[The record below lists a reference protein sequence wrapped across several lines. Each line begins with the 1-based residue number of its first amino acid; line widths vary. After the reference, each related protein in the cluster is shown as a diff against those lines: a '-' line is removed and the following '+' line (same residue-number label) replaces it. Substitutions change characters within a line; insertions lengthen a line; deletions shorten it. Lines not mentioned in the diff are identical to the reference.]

1 MNPLVQAGISAVGG
15 LWANRQR
22 QKAAARQMAFQE
34 RMSNTSYQRAMADM
48 KAAGLNP
55 ILAYKQGG
63 ASTPAG
69 AMPQVSNVGLEAAQ
83 TASALAL
90 ANKAREDAKTI
101 VQTREIQQVVHDERW
116 PRLFSTMSPENVV
129 TSALAVLEGVPIQSV
144 LTGQDVSVWVRKNL
158 ESFLG
163 KVQEQRSKIDTEGA
177 GIAGLAG
184 DAWQAANNAGD
195 ALARRTVPI
204 AEDLAIKAEVMASML
219 KDWMKEKMR

>member
-1 MNPLVQAGISAVGG
+1 MKSLIQMGMSAASGI
-15 LWANRQR
+15 LANRQR
-22 QKAAARQMAFQE
+22 KAAAARQMAFQE

-63 ASTPAG
+63 ASTPSG

-101 VQTREIQQVVHDERW
+101 VQTREFQSVLHDERW
-116 PRLFSTMSPENVV
+116 ARLFSTMSPENVV

-144 LTGQDVSVWVRKNL
+144 LTGQDVSVFVRKNL
-158 ESFLG
+158 ESFLE
-163 KVQEQRSKIDTEGA
+163 KVQQQRSKIDTEGA
-177 GIAGLAG
+177 GITGLAG
-184 DAWQAANNAGD
+184 DAWQGANNAAD
-195 ALARRTVPI
+195 ALAKRTVPM

-219 KDWMKEKMR
+219 KDWMKEKMK